1 MAKCPICK
9 KNLVFSMSENTWKC
23 PSGCNLQGK
32 KIQEEQKPA
41 NLPQK
46 TQKSKAVMNSATG
59 YRLSV
64 ASIIYFIIGAIIN
77 LVFAIMCFVAEDAIS
92 GYAYLGSILDL
103 ALFSAIAYVVGD
115 IFSRVNSNFCET
127 KQNSINEIKNTELL
141 NKCIEKID
149 MQSKCILE
157 LTKEIEALKKEINK

>member
-1 MAKCPICK
+1 
-9 KNLVFSMSENTWKC
+9 
-23 PSGCNLQGK
+23 
-32 KIQEEQKPA
+32 
-41 NLPQK
+41 
-46 TQKSKAVMNSATG
+46 
-59 YRLSV
+59 
-64 ASIIYFIIGAIIN
+64 
-77 LVFAIMCFVAEDAIS
+77 
-92 GYAYLGSILDL
+92 
-103 ALFSAIAYVVGD
+103 VGD

>member
-46 TQKSKAVMNSATG
+46 AQKSKAVMNSATG

-64 ASIIYFIIGAIIN
+64 ASIIYFIMRIN
-77 LVFAIMCFVAEDAIS
+77 C
-92 GYAYLGSILDL
+92 DL
-103 ALFSAIAYVVGD
+103 ITSHCWTFLF
-115 IFSRVNSNFCET
+115 
-127 KQNSINEIKNTELL
+127 
-141 NKCIEKID
+141 
-149 MQSKCILE
+149 
-157 LTKEIEALKKEINK
+157 

>member
-1 MAKCPICK
+1 
-9 KNLVFSMSENTWKC
+9 
-23 PSGCNLQGK
+23 
-32 KIQEEQKPA
+32 
-41 NLPQK
+41 
-46 TQKSKAVMNSATG
+46 
-59 YRLSV
+59 
-64 ASIIYFIIGAIIN
+64 
-77 LVFAIMCFVAEDAIS
+77 MCSVAEDAIS

-115 IFSRVNSNFCET
+115 IFSRVNSNFCEI

-157 LTKEIEALKKEINK
+157 LTKEIESLKKEINK